1 MPPKAI
7 ALGLMD
13 VSFAVA
19 DGRCV
24 ITVSFASD
32 LPEILKPLKNAR
44 PVFLWVKRYSDR
56 LRNVILTYGMIEM
69 DALYDMFCSI
79 YSDTITREDFL
90 RFVYWHA
97 RFNNKIQTM
106 YTPDHKNYAASV
118 PIDGSKVLEDQ
129 IKYAEELDYR
139 AWTRS
144 ELKRKA
150 DDIMGEHSVF
160 QYLYECLIYGA
171 GQPEPVV
178 YQILN
183 DTVAA
188 IQNGR
193 TITEILENGILSVCG
208 QIDLETTGSLWE
220 NLASAMLE
228 MELPMLKGRSRE
240 EYAALKKI
248 SPWTVQM
255 ISSPV
260 DGKNTKERH
269 IWEFPAEI
277 QEKLHMV
284 RNCNSPGLDDI
295 WEYEE
300 KEQIS
305 SEEVLFLLADTCM
318 AFHEKERVEVLIRK
332 LKKGSPRGKKG
343 AEFLM
348 LDLDAED
355 ERMYQNFENLF
366 LPGGYPAERAVIQEP
381 YIRKHA
387 KIGRNDSCPCG
398 SGKKYKKCCGS

>member
-150 DDIMGEHSVF
+150 DDIMG
-160 QYLYECLIYGA
+160 
-171 GQPEPVV
+171 
-178 YQILN
+178 
-183 DTVAA
+183 
-188 IQNGR
+188 
-193 TITEILENGILSVCG
+193 
-208 QIDLETTGSLWE
+208 
-220 NLASAMLE
+220 
-228 MELPMLKGRSRE
+228 
-240 EYAALKKI
+240 
-248 SPWTVQM
+248 
-255 ISSPV
+255 
-260 DGKNTKERH
+260 
-269 IWEFPAEI
+269 
-277 QEKLHMV
+277 
-284 RNCNSPGLDDI
+284 
-295 WEYEE
+295 
-300 KEQIS
+300 
-305 SEEVLFLLADTCM
+305 
-318 AFHEKERVEVLIRK
+318 
-332 LKKGSPRGKKG
+332 
-343 AEFLM
+343 
-348 LDLDAED
+348 
-355 ERMYQNFENLF
+355 
-366 LPGGYPAERAVIQEP
+366 
-381 YIRKHA
+381 
-387 KIGRNDSCPCG
+387 
-398 SGKKYKKCCGS
+398 

>member
-269 IWEFPAEI
+269 IWEFSAEI

-398 SGKKYKKCCGS
+398 SGKKYKKCCGR